1 VAIAGTT
8 RRSSRTA
15 SGRLSGRASRQ
26 TTSGLVVAI
35 AASLL
40 IAACGTSDILVT
52 AERADQ
58 IRTVEDPTDPQDPTD
73 PTVPSDP
80 SDPATTDPSRN
91 TPLDPID
98 PVDPMG
104 EPEVPEIDPTT
115 VDPDAIN
122 FGDNK
127 PERSYDDFLLASLA
141 DIDIWLRTEYEPAF
155 GEPFTPLEGQVFA
168 GYPERTDE
176 LPGCGE
182 PVTSYQELQQF
193 VAFYC
198 PLGDFIVY
206 DDGGDGLLAQ
216 LASEFGPAT
225 IGIVLAHEYGHA
237 IQARTGALQ
246 LNLPTVATEQQADC
260 VAGAW
265 AGRAASGSAPG
276 VPFADDDIRAGLIA
290 MITVQDPVG
299 IDPTDAGGHGSG
311 FDRVGAFQVGFQEG
325 LDRCAELIDDPL
337 PLTPLQFLSQEDI
350 ANEGNA
356 PFGFGEDELFGF
368 LVPDLNLLYDNDRQE
383 RFPDFTQ
390 LTLVAVQSA
399 DEVECDAPFGLF
411 ELGIELCSATG
422 TAYLNEP
429 VARER
434 YAELGDFAPGYL
446 LGVVWAEH
454 AQITS
459 GSSLRG
465 EDRQLQNDCLV
476 GAWVRTVTPD
486 PATGALP
493 EPRDPDR
500 GASISPNDLT
510 EAIQTAIIIGDPS
523 SATDVL
529 GSAFEKINAFRLGAL
544 GGIDACS

>member
-1 VAIAGTT
+1 
-8 RRSSRTA
+8 
-15 SGRLSGRASRQ
+15 
-26 TTSGLVVAI
+26 
-35 AASLL
+35 
-40 IAACGTSDILVT
+40 
-52 AERADQ
+52 
-58 IRTVEDPTDPQDPTD
+58 
-73 PTVPSDP
+73 
-80 SDPATTDPSRN
+80 
-91 TPLDPID
+91 
-98 PVDPMG
+98 
-104 EPEVPEIDPTT
+104 
-115 VDPDAIN
+115 
-122 FGDNK
+122 
-127 PERSYDDFLLASLA
+127 
-141 DIDIWLRTEYEPAF
+141 
-155 GEPFTPLEGQVFA
+155 
-168 GYPERTDE
+168 
-176 LPGCGE
+176 
-182 PVTSYQELQQF
+182 
-193 VAFYC
+193 
-198 PLGDFIVY
+198 
-206 DDGGDGLLAQ
+206 
-216 LASEFGPAT
+216 
-225 IGIVLAHEYGHA
+225 
-237 IQARTGALQ
+237 
-246 LNLPTVATEQQADC
+246 
-260 VAGAW
+260 
-265 AGRAASGSAPG
+265 
-276 VPFADDDIRAGLIA
+276 